1 MDDELLR
8 AVYQFLFR
16 SGRPVRTPGFKFP
29 DAVIVMIQLFGAL
42 RQLSAAAALDKGRWP
57 LWLRRLKFPSHS
69 QFNRRVQTPSVQ
81 ALLAEL
87 NTHFRDRLPRTADKA
102 IDGKPLIVGGFS
114 KDPDAR
120 RGKVPAGWARGYKLH
135 LIVDAGG
142 AVEAWD
148 VTSLLG
154 GEPTVGRDLVG
165 HVPLQGA
172 TLRGDS
178 NYDSNALYAAV
189 ADRGGRLIAPRKK
202 PGRGLG
208 DHGHHPHRLQA
219 IAELETQRKRRAH
232 HDLHRNRVEQTLGQL
247 TCVSF
252 GLWGLP
258 PSVRRLH
265 RVRRWVAAKIALY
278 HALRWLRRPPF
289 TASPAA

>member
-8 AVYQFLFR
+8 EVYHVLF
-16 SGRPVRTPGFKFP
+16 SKRPVHTPDCTFP
-29 DAVIVMIQLFGAL
+29 DAVIVLIHLFAAL
-42 RQLSAAAALDKGRWP
+42 RQLSAPAALEKGRWP

-69 QFNRRVQTPSVQ
+69 QYNRRVKTPRVQT
-81 ALLAEL
+81 LLSEL
-87 NTHFRDRLPRTADKA
+87 NTHFRDRLPRTPEKA
-102 IDGKPLIVGGFS
+102 IDGKPLIVSGFS
-114 KDPDAR
+114 KDPDTR

-142 AVEAWD
+142 AVEAWQ

-154 GEPTVGRDLVG
+154 GEPTVGLDLVG
-165 HVPLQGA
+165 QVHLQA
-172 TLRGDS
+172 AILRGDS
-178 NYDSNALYAAV
+178 NYDSNVLYAAV
-189 ADRGGRLIAPRKK
+189 AQRGGRLIAPRKK
-202 PGRGLG
+202 PGTGLSTRQ
-208 DHGHHPHRLQA
+208 HHPHRLRA
-219 IAELETQRKRRAH
+219 IAELETRLKGRAD
-232 HDLHRNRVEQTLGQL
+232 HDLHRIRVEQTLGQL

-278 HALRWLRRPPF
+278 HVLRWLRLAHS